1 MEPKK
6 NQHVELKRN
15 SLLYFFM
22 GMFLVLL
29 LIYTALEWKTYYETP
44 DWDISLINSDVLPDE
59 EIPITIQKLPP
70 PPPPQIQAPP
80 VIEIVEDDTDLEETV
95 IESSET
101 DQDTE
106 IITYEDIEVVDEDIP
121 EEVSFIVVEDAP
133 IFPGC
138 ENVTDKEE
146 KKICFQNMMQ
156 KHIQKNIRYPEIA
169 QEMGLE
175 GRVNVVFTIQK
186 DGTIGDV
193 RMRGPHESLEGEAA
207 RIISKLPR
215 MTPGKQRG
223 TAVKVPFSIPITFK
237 LN

>member
-44 DWDISLINSDVLPDE
+44 DWDISLINPDVLPDE

-80 VIEIVEDDTDLEETV
+80 VIEIRDDEDDFIETS
-95 IESSET
+95 IESTET
-101 DQDTE
+101 DQYEE
-106 IITYEDIEVVDEDIP
+106 IAPIETIEVADDDEP
-121 EEVSFIVVEDAP
+121 EIVPWVLIEDAP

>member
-29 LIYTALEWKTYYETP
+29 LIYTALEWKTYDP
-44 DWDISLINSDVLPDE
+44 DVDWDYAKLHVQDELIE
-59 EIPITIQKLPP
+59 EVPITKIELPKP
-70 PPPPQIQAPP
+70 PKIIQAPP
-80 VIEIVEDDTDLEETV
+80 VIEIAPDDEDIVETV
-95 IESSET
+95 IESTEP

-106 IITYEDIEVVDEDIP
+106 IAPIETIEVADEDEP
-121 EEVSFIVVEDAP
+121 EIVPWVLIEDAP

-146 KKICFQNMMQ
+146 KKICFQEMMQ
-156 KHIQKNIRYPEIA
+156 KHIRKHFRYPEIA